1 MRKRSLVSNRVYI
14 LLYGATYALIYIYLG
29 VEQLLRPVRL
39 PADLLDGAVGVL
51 ELLRQVRLLP

>member
-1 MRKRSLVSNRVYI
+1 MRKRSLVSNRAYI
-14 LLYGATYALIYIYLG
+14 LVGATYALIYVYLG

-51 ELLRQVRLLP
+51 ELLRQVRLLT